1 MGGRRAKYKQG
12 PPAPLRNADETR
24 PSTKR
29 LGKRKANVDHEP
41 EPSTTSRPSKKAKAD
56 KPPAPE
62 KRTKDSKKTSKVT
75 FEPTPTKEKSKP
87 LSEEDESDGWEVAS
101 DLEDGDAFA
110 VDSLDDLDIDEE

>member
-12 PPAPLRNADETR
+12 PPAPLRNPDETR

-41 EPSTTSRPSKKAKAD
+41 EPITDDRPAKKAKAG
-56 KPPAPE
+56 KPPVPE
-62 KRTKDSKKTSKVT
+62 KRTKDLKVT
-75 FEPTPTKEKSKP
+75 FKPTPTKEKSKP
-87 LSEEDESDGWEVAS
+87 LAEEGESDGWEVAS
-101 DLEDGDAFA
+101 DLEDVDAFA

>member
-1 MGGRRAKYKQG
+1 
-12 PPAPLRNADETR
+12 L
-24 PSTKR
+24 TKR

-41 EPSTTSRPSKKAKAD
+41 EPSTNSRPSKKAKAD
-56 KPPAPE
+56 KLPAPE
-62 KRTKDSKKTSKVT
+62 KRTKDSKKVT

-101 DLEDGDAFA
+101 DLEDADAFA